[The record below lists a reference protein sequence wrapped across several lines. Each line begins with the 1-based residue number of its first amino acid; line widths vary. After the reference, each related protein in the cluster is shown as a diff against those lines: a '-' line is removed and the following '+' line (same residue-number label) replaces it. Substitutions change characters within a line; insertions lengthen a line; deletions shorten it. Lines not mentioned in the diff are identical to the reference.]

1 MKRLILTFLLVA
13 GLSQHVWADES
24 FVIKDIRVEGLQRI
38 AAGTV
43 FNYLPIKVGES
54 LDDRGS
60 ADTIRALFKTGFF
73 KDVRLER
80 ENGVLIV
87 FVVERPAI
95 ATIDYNGNKSIEEE
109 ALTEGLKE
117 IGFAVGRVFDKSLLD
132 KVEQELQRIYFSQG
146 KYGVKLETTVTPL
159 ERNRVGITID
169 VSEGVVARIH
179 QINIVGNSAY
189 DDEDLLDEFELSI
202 PTLFSFYTDDDQY
215 SKQKLSADLERLRS
229 YYLNRGYINFNIDST
244 QVSITPDKK
253 DVYITINITEGDKF
267 TVKSVKL
274 SGDLVVDVEE
284 LFPLFTIQKGDTFS
298 RRRSSETSEK
308 ITDRLGEVG
317 YAFANVNVVPEVLD
331 KEKQVELT
339 FFVDPGKRVY
349 VRRIN
354 FTGNTQTRDEV
365 LRREMR
371 QFESAWIST
380 ANVER
385 SKVRLDSLGYFD
397 EVEVE
402 TPAVPGSTDQVD
414 VNYKVTEKPSG
425 NLLAGIGYSDTQ
437 GVVFNASVSQ
447 NNFLGSGKRIT
458 VGFDNSETNTIY
470 RFGYVNPYWTEDGVS
485 RGFNL
490 LYRETDASE
499 ANLASYTSD
508 VIAGSM
514 SFGIPI
520 TEFER
525 VSLSI
530 GYKNTTINTS
540 ASTPQDFLVELAD
553 YDGGGDTANL
563 TSGIFNGD
571 EALVFGESSSF
582 DTFTLNM
589 SFANDTRNR
598 LVFPDRGGIQRIS
611 GEIALPGG
619 DLEYYKFTYLNQRYF
634 RLSRDLTFSLKGE
647 IGYGDGYGSTDNL
660 PFFENFLAG
669 GTRSVRG
676 YEDNTLGPRIRDT
689 ASSSFD
695 NPLGGNLKTIA
706 SAELIFPVP
715 FIKDDRSWRFT
726 TFVDAGNVFGSDED
740 FEIDEIRYSAGL
752 GVTWLSPFGA
762 LTFSLAAPFNDQP
775 DDETK
780 TFQFTFGG
788 GF

>member
-1 MKRLILTFLLVA
+1 MKRLILTFLLMA

-24 FVIKDIRVEGLQRI
+24 FVIQDIRVEGLQRI

-43 FNYLPIKVGES
+43 FNYLPVKVGES
-54 LDDRGS
+54 LDDRAS

-95 ATIDYNGNKSIEEE
+95 ATIDYNGNKSLEEE
-109 ALTEGLKE
+109 VLTEGLKE

-146 KYGVKLETTVTPL
+146 KYGVKMETTVTPL

-179 QINIVGNSAY
+179 QINIVGNSVY

-267 TVKSVKL
+267 TIKSVKL
-274 SGDLVVDVEE
+274 AGELVVDAEK
-284 LFPLFTIQKGDTFS
+284 LFPLFTIQKGDIFS

-308 ITDRLGEVG
+308 ITDRLGEYG

-397 EVEVE
+397 EIEVE

-414 VNYKVTEKPSG
+414 VNYKVTENPSG
-425 NLLAGIGYSDTQ
+425 NLLAGLGYSDTQ
-437 GVVFNASVSQ
+437 GVVFNASISQ
-447 NNFLGSGKRIT
+447 NNFLGSGKRISL
-458 VGFDNSETNTIY
+458 GFDNSETNTVY

-490 LYRETDASE
+490 LYRETDASA

-508 VIAGSM
+508 VISGSM
-514 SFGIPI
+514 AFGIPI

-525 VSLSI
+525 VSLSM
-530 GYKNTTINTS
+530 GYSNTTINTS
-540 ASTPQDFLVELAD
+540 AGTPQDFLVELAD
-553 YDGGGDTANL
+553 IDGGGTPISD
-563 TSGIFNGD
+563 GGVFNGQNAIGTSD
-571 EALVFGESSSF
+571 SVSF
-582 DTFTLNM
+582 DTFTLNLG
-589 SFANDTRNR
+589 FANDTRNR
-598 LVFPDRGGIQRIS
+598 AIFPDRGGVQRLG
-611 GEIALPGG
+611 GEIALPGS
-619 DLEYYKFTYLNQRYF
+619 DLEYYKLTYLNQRYF
-634 RLSRDLTFSLKGE
+634 RLTRDLTLSMKGE
-647 IGYGDGYGSTDNL
+647 IGYGDGYGSTENL

-676 YEDNTLGPRIRDT
+676 YEDNTLGPRIRDANST
-689 ASSSFD
+689 SAN
-695 NPLGGNLKTIA
+695 NPLGGNLKTVA
-706 SAELIFPVP
+706 SAELIFPIP
-715 FIKDDRSWRFT
+715 FVKDTRSWRFSA
-726 TFVDAGNVFGSDED
+726 FVDAGNVFGSDED
-740 FEIDEIRYSAGL
+740 FEFDELRYSTGL

-762 LTFSLAAPFNDQP
+762 LTASLASPFNDQA

-780 TFQFTFGG
+780 TFQFTFGS

>member
-1 MKRLILTFLLVA
+1 MKKLFLTFLLVA
-13 GLSQHVWADES
+13 GLSQHVWANES
-24 FVIKDIRVEGLQRI
+24 FIINDIRVEGLQRI

-43 FNYLPIKVGES
+43 FNYLPIKVGER

-95 ATIDYNGNKSIEEE
+95 ASIDYNGNKSIEEE

-146 KYGVKLETTVTPL
+146 KYGVKMETTVTPL

-169 VSEGVVARIH
+169 VSEGLVAKIH
-179 QINIVGNSAY
+179 QINIVGNTAY
-189 DDEDLLDEFELSI
+189 NDEALLDEFELST

-215 SKQKLSADLERLRS
+215 SKQKLAADLERLRS

-274 SGDLVVDVEE
+274 AGELVVEAEE
-284 LFPLFTIQKGDTFS
+284 LFPLFSIQKGDIFS
-298 RRRSSETSEK
+298 RRRSTETSEK
-308 ITDRLGEVG
+308 ITNRLGEVG

-354 FTGNTQTRDEV
+354 VSGNTQTRDEV

-402 TPAVPGSTDQVD
+402 TPAVPGTTDQVD
-414 VNYKVTEKPSG
+414 VNYKVKEKPSG
-425 NLLAGIGYSDTQ
+425 NLLAGLGYSDTQ

-447 NNFLGSGKRIT
+447 ANFLGSGKRIT
-458 VGFDNSETNTIY
+458 VGFDNSETNTVY

-490 LYRETDASE
+490 LYRETDASA

-508 VIAGSM
+508 VISGSM
-514 SFGIPI
+514 AFGIPI

-525 VSLSI
+525 VSLSL
-530 GYKNTTINTS
+530 GYTRTTINTS

-563 TSGIFNGD
+563 TAGVFNGE
-571 EALVFGESSSF
+571 EALINGQSSSF
-582 DTFTLNM
+582 DTFSLNLG
-589 SFANDTRNR
+589 FANDTRNR
-598 LVFPDRGGIQRIS
+598 AVFPDRGGIQRIS

-619 DLEYYKFTYLNQRYF
+619 DLEYYKFTYLNQHYF
-634 RLSRDLTFSLKGE
+634 KLTRDLTLGLKGE
-647 IGYGDGYGSTDNL
+647 IGYGDGYGSTQNL

-669 GTRSVRG
+669 GSRSVRG

-695 NPLGGNLKTIA
+695 NSLGGNLKTVA
-706 SAELIFPVP
+706 SAELIFPLP

-726 TFVDAGNVFGSDED
+726 TFVDAGNVFGADQD
-740 FEIDEIRYSAGL
+740 LEISELRYSAGL

-762 LTFSLAAPFNDQP
+762 LTASLAAPFNDQP
-775 DDETK
+775 GDETK
-780 TFQFTFGG
+780 TFQFTFGS

>member
-1 MKRLILTFLLVA
+1 MKRLFLTFLLVA
-13 GLSQHVWADES
+13 GLSQHIWANES
-24 FVIKDIRVEGLQRI
+24 FVIQDIRVEGLQRI

-43 FNYLPIKVGES
+43 FNYLPVKVGET

-95 ATIDYNGNKSIEEE
+95 TSIEFSGNKSIEEE

-146 KYGVKLETTVTPL
+146 KYGVKLDTTVTPL

-169 VSEGVVARIH
+169 VSEGVVAKIH
-179 QINIVGNSAY
+179 QINIVGNNAY
-189 DDEDLLDEFELSI
+189 EDKKLLDEFELSV
-202 PTLFSFYTDDDQY
+202 PTLFSFYTGDDQY
-215 SKQKLSADLERLRS
+215 SKQKLAADLERLRS
-229 YYLNRGYINFNIDST
+229 YYLDRGYINFNIDST

-253 DVYITINITEGDKF
+253 DVYITVNISEGEKF

-274 SGDLVVDVEE
+274 AGDLVVDAEE
-284 LFPLFTIQKGDTFS
+284 LFPLFSIQKGDTFS
-298 RRRSSETSEK
+298 RRRSTETSER
-308 ITDRLGEVG
+308 ITNQLGEEG

-354 FTGNTQTRDEV
+354 FSGNTQTRDEV

-385 SKVRLDSLGYFD
+385 SKVRLDSLGYF
-397 EVEVE
+397 EAVEVE
-402 TPAVPGSTDQVD
+402 TPAVPGTTDQVD
-414 VNYKVTEKPSG
+414 VNYKVTERPSG
-425 NLLAGIGYSDTQ
+425 NLLAGLGYSDTQ
-437 GVVFNASVSQ
+437 GVVFNASVTQ
-447 NNFLGSGKRIT
+447 ANFLGSGKRIT
-458 VGFDNSETNTIY
+458 VAFDNSETNTIY

-490 LYRETDASE
+490 LYRETDASA

-508 VIAGSM
+508 VISGSM

-525 VSLSI
+525 ISMSL
-530 GYKNTTINTS
+530 GYSNTTINTGD
-540 ASTPQDFLVELAD
+540 STPQDFLVELAD
-553 YDGGGDTANL
+553 YDGGGATETISGGVFDQQTALRKN
-563 TSGIFNGD
+563 
-571 EALVFGESSSF
+571 ESSSF
-582 DTFTLNM
+582 DTFTLNLA
-589 SFANDTRNR
+589 FANDTRNR
-598 LVFPDRGGIQRIS
+598 AIFPDRGGIQQIS

-619 DLEYYKFTYLNQRYF
+619 DLEYYKFTYMNQRYF
-634 RLSRDLTFSLKGE
+634 PLARELTLGLKGE
-647 IGYGDGYGSTDNL
+647 IGYGDGYGSTENL

-676 YEDNTLGPRIRDT
+676 YEDNTLGPRIKDS
-689 ASSSFD
+689 ASPSFE
-695 NPLGGNLKTIA
+695 NPVGGNLKTFA

-726 TFVDAGNVFGSDED
+726 AFVDAGNVFGADED
-740 FEIDEIRYSAGL
+740 FEIDELRYSTGL

-775 DDETK
+775 EDETK

>member
-1 MKRLILTFLLVA
+1 MKRLILTILFVA
-13 GLSQHVWADES
+13 GLSQHVWAAES

-43 FNYLPIKVGES
+43 FNYLPVKVGES
-54 LDDRGS
+54 LDDRAS

-95 ATIDYNGNKSIEEE
+95 ATIDYNGNQSIEEE

-132 KVEQELQRIYFSQG
+132 KVEQEMQRIYFSQG

-179 QINIVGNSAY
+179 QINIVGNSVY
-189 DDEDLLDEFELSI
+189 EDEDLLDEFELSI

-267 TVKSVKL
+267 TIKSVKL
-274 SGDLVVDVEE
+274 AGDLVVDVEE

-317 YAFANVNVVPEVLD
+317 YAFANVNVVPEVLE

-385 SKVRLDSLGYFD
+385 SKTRLDSLGYFE

-425 NLLAGIGYSDTQ
+425 NLLAGLGYSDTQ

-447 NNFLGSGKRIT
+447 NNFLGSGKRVT
-458 VGFDNSETNTIY
+458 VGFDNSETNTVY

-508 VIAGSM
+508 VI
-514 SFGIPI
+514 
-520 TEFER
+520 
-525 VSLSI
+525 
-530 GYKNTTINTS
+530 
-540 ASTPQDFLVELAD
+540 
-553 YDGGGDTANL
+553 
-563 TSGIFNGD
+563 SG
-571 EALVFGESSSF
+571 
-582 DTFTLNM
+582 
-589 SFANDTRNR
+589 
-598 LVFPDRGGIQRIS
+598 
-611 GEIALPGG
+611 
-619 DLEYYKFTYLNQRYF
+619 
-634 RLSRDLTFSLKGE
+634 
-647 IGYGDGYGSTDNL
+647 
-660 PFFENFLAG
+660 
-669 GTRSVRG
+669 
-676 YEDNTLGPRIRDT
+676 
-689 ASSSFD
+689 
-695 NPLGGNLKTIA
+695 
-706 SAELIFPVP
+706 
-715 FIKDDRSWRFT
+715 
-726 TFVDAGNVFGSDED
+726 
-740 FEIDEIRYSAGL
+740 
-752 GVTWLSPFGA
+752 
-762 LTFSLAAPFNDQP
+762 
-775 DDETK
+775 
-780 TFQFTFGG
+780 
-788 GF
+788 

>member
-1 MKRLILTFLLVA
+1 MKKLFLTFLLVA
-13 GLSQHVWADES
+13 GFSQHVLANES
-24 FVIKDIRVEGLQRI
+24 FIINDIRVEGLQRI

-43 FNYLPIKVGES
+43 FNYLPVKVGET
-54 LDDRGS
+54 LDDRAS
-60 ADTIRALFKTGFF
+60 AKTIRALFKTGFF

-95 ATIDYNGNKSIEEE
+95 ASIVYNGNKSIEEE
-109 ALTEGLKE
+109 ALTAGLKE

-132 KVEQELQRIYFSQG
+132 RVEQELQRIYFSQG
-146 KYGVKLETTVTPL
+146 KYGVKMETTVTPL
-159 ERNRVGITID
+159 ERNRVSITID

-189 DDEDLLDEFELSI
+189 DDEALLDEFELSI
-202 PTLFSFYTDDDQY
+202 PTLFSFYTGDDQY

-267 TVKSVKL
+267 TIKSVKL
-274 SGDLVVDVEE
+274 AGELVVEAEE
-284 LFPLFTIQKGDTFS
+284 LFPLFTIQKGDIFS
-298 RRRSSETSEK
+298 RRRSTETSEK
-308 ITDRLGEVG
+308 ITSRMGEVG
-317 YAFANVNVVPEVLD
+317 YAFANVNVVPEVLE

-354 FTGNTQTRDEV
+354 FSGNTQTRDEV
-365 LRREMR
+365 IRREMR
-371 QFESAWIST
+371 QYESAWIST

-385 SKVRLDSLGYFD
+385 SKARLNSLGYFD

-414 VNYKVTEKPSG
+414 VNFKVKEKPSG
-425 NLLAGIGYSDTQ
+425 NLLAGLGYSDTQ

-447 NNFLGSGKRIT
+447 SNFLGSGKRVS
-458 VGFDNSETNTIY
+458 VGFDNSDTNTIY

-490 LYRETDASE
+490 LYRQTDAAQ

-514 SFGIPI
+514 AFGIPI

-525 VSLSI
+525 VSLSL
-530 GYKNTTINTS
+530 GYSRTTINTS
-540 ASTPQDFLVELAD
+540 TATPQDFLVELAD
-553 YDGGGDTANL
+553 IEGSGTPINDGGVFNSKQALTAGD
-563 TSGIFNGD
+563 SVG
-571 EALVFGESSSF
+571 F
-582 DTFTLNM
+582 DAFSLNA

-598 LVFPDRGGIQRIS
+598 AIFPDRGGIQRIS

-619 DLEYYKFTYLNQRYF
+619 DIEYYKLTYLNQHYF
-634 RLSRDLTFSLKGE
+634 KLTRDLTLSMRGE
-647 IGYGDGYGSTDNL
+647 VGYGDGYGATGNL

-669 GTRSVRG
+669 GARSVRG
-676 YEDNTLGPRIRDT
+676 YEDNTLGPKIQDPVN
-689 ASSSFD
+689 SSG

-715 FIKDDRSWRFT
+715 FIKDNRSWRFAA
-726 TFVDAGNVFGSDED
+726 FVDAGNVFGADED
-740 FEIDEIRYSAGL
+740 FEIAELRYSAGF

-762 LTFSLAAPFNDQP
+762 LTASLAAPFNDQEG
-775 DDETK
+775 DETK
-780 TFQFTFGG
+780 AFQFSFGS